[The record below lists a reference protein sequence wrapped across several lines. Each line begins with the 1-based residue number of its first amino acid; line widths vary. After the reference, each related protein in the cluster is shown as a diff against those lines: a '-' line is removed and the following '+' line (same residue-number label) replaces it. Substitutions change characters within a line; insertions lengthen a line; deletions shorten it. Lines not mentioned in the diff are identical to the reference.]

1 MTGEL
6 AGTKVLR
13 DQRGMTTAEY
23 AVGTVATV
31 TIVGVLISILNNEQF
46 RKLLGDIVAE
56 LIKLILSLISGG

>member
-1 MTGEL
+1 M
-6 AGTKVLR
+6 AGGLVRFVGRR

-31 TIVGVLISILNNEQF
+31 TIVGVLITILNNPEF
-46 RKLLGDIVAE
+46 RKLLGDIIAE